1 VVAYNNKQYHIDIVE
16 AKPASAVS
24 IIETDCEVDF
34 APPLDYKEPEKPQP
48 TVAPASKEV
57 AEDQEANVQEDETKF
72 KPFTGSAKR
81 LDGKGSKQ
89 QAPEVPSSAAAP
101 ARSAP
106 SVSNKRAN
114 QQTAA
119 PSGAS
124 TSTRQKTG
132 KLVFGSSASNKK
144 EAQAQKETAKVSEP
158 PKKEEPKFN
167 AFSGKSYSLKS

>member
-1 VVAYNNKQYHIDIVE
+1 VLS
-16 AKPASAVS
+16 P
-24 IIETDCEVDF
+24 F
-34 APPLDYKEPEKPQP
+34 YKTNFFLVWQP
-48 TVAPASKEV
+48 T
-57 AEDQEANVQEDETKF
+57 DQDAVVEDEPKF
-72 KPFTGSAKR
+72 KPFTGSGKR
-81 LDGKGSKQ
+81 LDGKGPKQ
-89 QAPEVPSSAAAP
+89 QAPEVSSAAVP

-106 SVSNKRAN
+106 SDSNKRAS

-158 PKKEEPKFN
+158 PKKEEPKFK

>member
-1 VVAYNNKQYHIDIVE
+1 MVAYNNKQYYIDIVE

-48 TVAPASKEV
+48 TAVPASK
-57 AEDQEANVQEDETKF
+57 ALTEDKDANVEDEPKF
-72 KPFTGSAKR
+72 KPFTGSGKR
-81 LDGKGSKQ
+81 LNGKGSKQ
-89 QAPEVPSSAAAP
+89 QALEASSAAAP
-101 ARSAP
+101 ARAVP
-106 SVSNKRAN
+106 SDSNKRAS

-119 PSGAS
+119 PSEAS

-144 EAQAQKETAKVSEP
+144 EAQGKVVSSATTP
-158 PKKEEPKFN
+158 CNLFN
-167 AFSGKSYSLKS
+167 